1 MGYVPGVSPGYN
13 DRAVRFERNNIGLS
27 RRLTAGSEPGTL
39 FIAQL
44 EQARYLVDPAMG
56 NLLLVNS
63 FNEWHEDTQIE
74 PVVGEP
80 TNLPLNLTNGLQYE
94 GYGELYLNI
103 LRAET
108 CDANC
113 AAGWKTMKQYISNVG
128 AFWSGWRNEAWEP
141 FLESALQ

>member
-1 MGYVPGVSPGYN
+1 M
-13 DRAVRFERNNIGLS
+13 
-27 RRLTAGSEPGTL
+27 
-39 FIAQL
+39 
-44 EQARYLVDPAMG
+44 
-56 NLLLVNS
+56 
-63 FNEWHEDTQIE
+63 
-74 PVVGEP
+74 
-80 TNLPLNLTNGLQYE
+80 TNGTIYE
-94 GYGELYLNI
+94 GYGEQYLNI